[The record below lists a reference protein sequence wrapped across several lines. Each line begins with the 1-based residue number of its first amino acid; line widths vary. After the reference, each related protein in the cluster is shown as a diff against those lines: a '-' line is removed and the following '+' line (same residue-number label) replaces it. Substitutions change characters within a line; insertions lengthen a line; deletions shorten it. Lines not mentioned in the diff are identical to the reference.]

1 MREWQSRAR
10 KRLLLAPL
18 NFPRKLRGLLLAPV
32 LAGVSL
38 MGQEAVPPAPP
49 PQLASPPAAASA
61 AAPPAAPAAAAPA
74 AAAGSREASRFAGQP
89 VHEVRLEGASIDSDA
104 RLRQGIAQQPGQPLD
119 ANKVRK

>member
-61 AAPPAAPAAAAPA
+61 ATAPAPAAAAPA

-89 VHEVRLEGASIDSDA
+89 VHEVRLEGASIDSDM
-104 RLRQGIAQQPGQPLD
+104 RLRQGIVQQ
-119 ANKVRK
+119 